1 MRQLLKEL
9 LLCTASAEEASI
21 MPVPA
26 IRIGER
32 KTTPMP
38 AASAFNRS
46 GSLAGQGFRAW
57 VGGETS

>member
-1 MRQLLKEL
+1 
-9 LLCTASAEEASI
+9 

-32 KTTPMP
+32 KTTPRP

-46 GSLAGQGFRAW
+46 GSLAGHRFRAG
-57 VGGETS
+57 VGNETS